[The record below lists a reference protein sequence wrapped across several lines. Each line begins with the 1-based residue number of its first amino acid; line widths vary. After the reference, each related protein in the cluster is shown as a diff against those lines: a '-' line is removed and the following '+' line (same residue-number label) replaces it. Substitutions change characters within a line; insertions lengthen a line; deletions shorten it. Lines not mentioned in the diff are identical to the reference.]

1 MRARI
6 GTVVRLLINIDH
18 ENGTK
23 MSWTEALGSLDLATA
38 IPTCGSEEA
47 VAQELQQD
55 DLCHI
60 RCWSSLLLWTIVF
73 RFLSLCCVRP
83 GSEIAHEL
91 ERYTG
96 AALALAKE
104 ASCLMFP
111 QFELQLADQHSGDLA
126 GRRGGT
132 GGASTGGEP
141 VTVLGAGFKNAGAA
155 LIRGGGFG
163 LRVEGLGSIHG

>member
-1 MRARI
+1 MVQCTQEHIQHCACEDWY
-6 GTVVRLLINIDH
+6 GSKAAVNIDH

-111 QFELQLADQHSGDLA
+111 QFELQLADQHSEILQA
-126 GRRGGT
+126 
-132 GGASTGGEP
+132 AEAVP
-141 VTVLGAGFKNAGAA
+141 VVP
-155 LIRGGGFG
+155 
-163 LRVEGLGSIHG
+163 

>member
-1 MRARI
+1 MVQCTQEHIQHCACEDWY
-6 GTVVRLLINIDH
+6 GNKAADNIDH
-18 ENGTK
+18 KNGTK
-23 MSWTEALGSLDLATA
+23 LSWTEALGSLDLATA

-111 QFELQLADQHSGDLA
+111 QFELQLADQHSEILQA
-126 GRRGGT
+126 
-132 GGASTGGEP
+132 AEAVP
-141 VTVLGAGFKNAGAA
+141 VVP
-155 LIRGGGFG
+155 
-163 LRVEGLGSIHG
+163 